1 MITHIVLFKLIDKSP
16 ENIRKTRDVLAGLW
30 GRVPQIRRLEV
41 GADVVRSER
50 SYDLAL
56 VAGFSTLSDLEA
68 YQSHPAHVEVL
79 EYMKKVKESSITVDY
94 ESGQ

>member
-1 MITHIVLFKLIDKSP
+1 MITHIVLFKLIDRNP
-16 ENIRKTRDVLAGLW
+16 ENIRRTREALDGLW
-30 GRVPQIRRLEV
+30 GRVPQLKRLEV
-41 GADVVRSER
+41 GVDVVRSER

-56 VAGFSTLSDLEA
+56 VAEFSTLSDLEA

-94 ESGQ
+94 ESGR

>member
-1 MITHIVLFKLIDKSP
+1 MITHIVLFKLIDRSP
-16 ENIRKTRDVLAGLW
+16 ENISKTREALYGLW
-30 GRVPQIRRLEV
+30 GRVPQIRRIEV
-41 GADVVRSER
+41 GVDLVRSER

-56 VAGFSTLSDLEA
+56 VAWFSTLSDLEA

-79 EYMKKVKESSITVDY
+79 EYVKKVKESSITVDY